1 MLLYLLMSFLVPFLI
16 LMVSKLIKNL
26 EFRIGIFECG
36 FDSYNVRVLP
46 ISLRFFIFCIIFL
59 VLDLELIIVSLR
71 PLVNYFIG
79 FIIGI
84 FVFLVLVTLSIS
96 LDWLSGGLR

>member
-1 MLLYLLMSFLVPFLI
+1 VLISFFVPATILLIRKCAKFLEYN
-16 LMVSKLIKNL
+16 VSV
-26 EFRIGIFECG
+26 FECG

-71 PLVNYFIG
+71 PLVMFYVG
-79 FIIGI
+79 FIFGI
-84 FVFLVLVTLSIS
+84 FVFLLLVTVSIVI
-96 LDWLSGGLR
+96 DWFYGGLRWVE